1 MVAGYTSL
9 GKERRAKYPPHI
21 LCQQAFS
28 DCIVIQDHSQFMLL
42 PHLLRRL
49 CFFVVAFPLGL
60 RGLDGYLVGG
70 LDGYLVGFGF
80 PGFFL
85 LPPHL
90 HDRRC

>member
-60 RGLDGYLVGG
+60 RGLGGYQAGV
-70 LDGYLVGFGF
+70 GF

-85 LPPHL
+85 RRPDME
-90 HDRRC
+90 DRRC